1 MSKNK
6 NLTDKI
12 IDGSV
17 LSESE
22 SNLFAENVI
31 NRKINDY
38 EIVSLLSFL
47 FQNGEKYEEIFAFV
61 KLLRKK
67 MKKIS
72 LSGSIMDTCGTGG
85 DYKNSFNFSTA
96 TSIVLSAC
104 DV

>member
-12 IDGSV
+12 IDGLV

-47 FQNGEKYEEIFAFV
+47 FQNGEKYE
-61 KLLRKK
+61 
-67 MKKIS
+67 
-72 LSGSIMDTCGTGG
+72 
-85 DYKNSFNFSTA
+85 
-96 TSIVLSAC
+96 
-104 DV
+104 

>member
-47 FQNGEKYEEIFAFV
+47 FQNGEKYEENRIAIIE
-61 KLLRKK
+61 
-67 MKKIS
+67 KINN
-72 LSGSIMDTCGTGG
+72 
-85 DYKNSFNFSTA
+85 YEKNFHTDLFISND
-96 TSIVLSAC
+96 I
-104 DV
+104 